1 MNSFGLARS
10 QFHPALPHYDCAGTV
25 FDILTV
31 GPHNI
36 EQKTELSIHCRP
48 REMVKMAKLWDA
60 QVGCA
65 GSSFCVGGV
74 KVASL
79 AQRHHRQSIGILLT
93 SRCRLESC
101 CESTLV
107 LCVPANGRFQTRDP
121 PLCIAVQACP
131 TAFCDSPDA
140 KSING
145 TWHLD
150 GAFACDGASHKRAP
164 RQTEHDHKYVWSN
177 PWLKAAVLL
186 MVVLE

>member
-93 SRCRLESC
+93 SRCRLECRAVRVHSSC
-101 CESTLV
+101 ACRPMGVSKRETRRYASLCKLVQQPFATRQMQNRST
-107 LCVPANGRFQTRDP
+107 GRGILTA
-121 PLCIAVQACP
+121 PLHVTGRATKEHHGRQNMI
-131 TAFCDSPDA
+131 
-140 KSING
+140 INTCG
-145 TWHLD
+145 RTP
-150 GAFACDGASHKRAP
+150 G
-164 RQTEHDHKYVWSN
+164 
-177 PWLKAAVLL
+177 
-186 MVVLE
+186 

>member
-93 SRCRLESC
+93 SRCRLECRAVRVHSSC
-101 CESTLV
+101 ACRPMGVSKRETRRYAS
-107 LCVPANGRFQTRDP
+107 LCR
-121 PLCIAVQACP
+121 
-131 TAFCDSPDA
+131 
-140 KSING
+140 

-150 GAFACDGASHKRAP
+150 GAFACDGASHKKAP